1 MPSTANDAL
10 FVRLDSNK
18 DGWLSADEAKVDKSV
33 LSDWKKIDVDKN
45 GKVTRAEFDA
55 AYR

>member
-33 LSDWKKIDVDKN
+33 LSNWRNKN